1 MNVSSSGWHE
11 SGERRR
17 MEERFDDTALDLF
30 SLTRATCVGTI
41 HTVRAR
47 LSVYV
52 EEVSWQGKK
61 QEGRRSDR
69 TCPAS
74 YKYSIVSPASQ
85 PLPLI
90 THHQLTMISYDT
102 CISSRSLPQKLFTR
116 TRSLIS
122 LREYR
127 LFQHLF
133 LSYLCT
139 YSR

>member
-1 MNVSSSGWHE
+1 
-11 SGERRR
+11 

-69 TCPAS
+69 TCPVS
-74 YKYSIVSPASQ
+74 CKYCTVLYLYCIASQ
-85 PLPLI
+85 PA
-90 THHQLTMISYDT
+90 THHTSSAHYD
-102 CISSRSLPQKLFTR
+102 IILVSALARFRKND
-116 TRSLIS
+116 
-122 LREYR
+122 
-127 LFQHLF
+127 
-133 LSYLCT
+133 YLHEPVV
-139 YSR
+139 